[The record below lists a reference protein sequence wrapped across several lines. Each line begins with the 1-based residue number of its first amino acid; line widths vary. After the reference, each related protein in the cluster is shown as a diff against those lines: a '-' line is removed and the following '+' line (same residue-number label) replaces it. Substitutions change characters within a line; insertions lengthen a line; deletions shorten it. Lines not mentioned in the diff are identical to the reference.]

1 MNNPFSY
8 PLIDLPDMQTAN
20 ILIYDDNEAL
30 RISMEALITD
40 QDDLN
45 LLAAKSSAKNVVED
59 IHEFQPDVILMDI
72 DMPEINGV
80 EAVKLIRKVNEHIP
94 VIMLTVFDDNENIF
108 NAICAGASGYILKR
122 YASEEIPS
130 AIRNV
135 MSGGAPMT
143 GSVARKVLQMVPVA
157 KSEEQENYDLSKRET
172 ELLQLLVN
180 GFSYKMIG
188 FEMNISIDTVR
199 SHIKKI
205 YDKLHVHSA
214 TEAVSLA
221 IKKRIV

>member
-1 MNNPFSY
+1 MNSPFSY

-40 QDDLN
+40 HEDLN
-45 LLAAKSSAKNVVED
+45 LLAAKPSAKKVIED
-59 IHEFQPDVILMDI
+59 IRQFEPDVILMDI

-80 EAVKLIRKVNEHIP
+80 EAVKLIREVNEHIP

-130 AIRNV
+130 AIRDV

-157 KSEEQENYDLSKRET
+157 KNEERENYDLSKRET

>member
-1 MNNPFSY
+1 MNSPFSY

-30 RISMEALITD
+30 RISMEALISD
-40 QDDLN
+40 HEDLN
-45 LLAAKSSAKNVVED
+45 LLAAKPSAKRVVED
-59 IHEFQPDVILMDI
+59 IREFEPDVILMDI

-130 AIRNV
+130 AIRDV

-157 KSEEQENYDLSKRET
+157 KNEERENYDLSKRET